1 MGLPCRPRVNYR
13 GRAVVLWKLEVFL
26 VDLHH
31 LQQLSVSRGSGRPSR
46 AQIERAEDA
55 HRTVLGPGCGLR
67 GPWLEGRGWEVADL
81 ASLKIPRSPIVN
93 PDTVWPWRPRSSIE
107 SVPRSC
113 AAASRRAVPGPEVA
127 NVG

>member
-46 AQIERAEDA
+46 AQIERVEDA
-55 HRTVLGPGCGLR
+55 HRAVLGPGCGLR
-67 GPWLEGRGWEVADL
+67 GPWPEGRGWEGGCL
-81 ASLKIPRSPIVN
+81 AEQQLQQPEAGY
-93 PDTVWPWRPRSSIE
+93 RP
-107 SVPRSC
+107 
-113 AAASRRAVPGPEVA
+113 GL
-127 NVG
+127 